1 LIIITLFIYTIILHG
16 FHLINEIKAFTS
28 KLTVNF
34 ILLLVI
40 FY

>member
-1 LIIITLFIYTIILHG
+1 MYFIIYTIILHG

-34 ILLLVI
+34 ILLVI
-40 FY
+40 FRQIM